1 MIGDVPLSEV
11 SWETWWMLVSAGALL
26 VGLVGRQLVNM
37 VVGAKTIVENK
48 DGAAKFSSL
57 EEEVLA
63 DRYAN
68 QPFKRQ
74 VANRALSTTL
84 GKIFFYLLMAG
95 IVTHA
100 GFWAYAVL
108 VLNRQ

>member
-1 MIGDVPLSEV
+1 MIGDVPLSQV

-37 VVGAKTIVENK
+37 VIGAKAIVENK
-48 DGAAKFSSL
+48 DDAPKFSSI

-68 QPFKRQ
+68 QPFKRM
-74 VANRALSTTL
+74 VSGRALGTTL
-84 GKIFFYLLMAG
+84 GKVFFYLLIAG

-108 VLNRQ
+108 VLNR

>member
-11 SWETWWMLVSAGALL
+11 SWETWWMLLSAGAVL

-37 VVGAKTIVENK
+37 IVGAKAIVENK
-48 DGAAKFSSL
+48 DGAPKFSAL

-68 QPFKRQ
+68 QPFKRM
-74 VANRALSTTL
+74 VGARGL
-84 GKIFFYLLMAG
+84 GTAIGKVFFYLLIAG
-95 IVTHA
+95 IVSHA
-100 GFWAYAVL
+100 AFWVYAVL
-108 VLNRQ
+108 VLDKQ